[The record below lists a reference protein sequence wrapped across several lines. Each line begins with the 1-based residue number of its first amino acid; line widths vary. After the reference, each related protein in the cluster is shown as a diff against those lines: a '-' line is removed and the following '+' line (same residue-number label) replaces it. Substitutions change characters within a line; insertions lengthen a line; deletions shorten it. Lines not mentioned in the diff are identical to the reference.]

1 MSDNPSDD
9 KHEKALDLTEQAL
22 DALEEGNETE
32 ADKLLDQAKKL
43 DRTAVEE
50 VVRDMDEDAATRKPD

>member
-1 MSDNPSDD
+1 MSDD

-22 DALEEGNETE
+22 DALEEGDERK

-43 DRTAVEE
+43 DKTAVEE
-50 VVRDMDEDAATRKPD
+50 VVNAMDEDAAARKPG